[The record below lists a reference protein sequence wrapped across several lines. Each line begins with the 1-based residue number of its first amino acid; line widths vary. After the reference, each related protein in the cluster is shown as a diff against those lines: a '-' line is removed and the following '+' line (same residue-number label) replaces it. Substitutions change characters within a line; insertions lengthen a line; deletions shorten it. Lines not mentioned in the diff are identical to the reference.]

1 MGLAEAKGLEV
12 RVEVEDF
19 QVVVAHSKRE
29 DEAYAIEC
37 AEFVSRFLSQAIE
50 GASAESLRQHFLG
63 LNLFLAL
70 AFDGGARSGVPN
82 FALERLF
89 TRGIIETSETF
100 AMGKT
105 RHKIAD
111 YLRPAQRIFDE
122 AKFEPSGELRVFL
135 ELEERVIA
143 RQTPEFRI
151 SAAGELSSS
160 GAETHELGICFTSDR
175 SLENLRTSRPI
186 LLSELGPR
194 RWSLTGRPPVGR
206 ILAYEYSHQPRCFRL
221 R

>member
-1 MGLAEAKGLEV
+1 MSQAEAKGFEV

-19 QVVVAHSKRE
+19 QVVVGHSKRE

-50 GASAESLRQHFLG
+50 GASAESLRQHFVG
-63 LNLFLAL
+63 LSLFLGL
-70 AFDGGARSGVPN
+70 AFDGGARSGVPS

-89 TRGIIETSETF
+89 SRGIIETSETF

-105 RHKIAD
+105 RHKVAD

-122 AKFEPSGELRVFL
+122 AKFESSGELRVFL

-160 GAETHELGICFTSDR
+160 GAETYELGLCLTSDR
-175 SLENLRTSRPI
+175 SLESLRTSRPMQ
-186 LLSELGPR
+186 LSKLGLKS
-194 RWSLTGRPPVGR
+194 WNLTGRPPVGR
-206 ILAYEYSHQPRCFRL
+206 ILSYEYFHQPRCFRF